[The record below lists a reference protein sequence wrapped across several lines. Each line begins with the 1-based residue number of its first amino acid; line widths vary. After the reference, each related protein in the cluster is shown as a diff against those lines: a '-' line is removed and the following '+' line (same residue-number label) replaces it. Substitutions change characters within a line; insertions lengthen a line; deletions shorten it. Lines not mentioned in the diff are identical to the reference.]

1 MQTSWKKS
9 LLVSSLALG
18 AAFAGANALAAGE
31 TVHWQTVIGIVQ
43 ANNVVGSGTG
53 AVTGGGT
60 PWSAQSGN
68 ASVNLATGETQFSVH
83 GLALAGGNAVGT
95 PGPVAQVKGTLVC
108 DTDGSASGGNSVLVD
123 TAVVDLDDQGNARFA
138 GNVGALPSA
147 CTNEPDM
154 AFAIRVAAGRW
165 IANATVLR

>member
-9 LLVSSLALG
+9 LLVSSLAVG
-18 AAFAGANALAAGE
+18 AVFAGTNAVAAGA
-31 TVHWQTVIGIVQ
+31 TVHWQTVLGILQ

-68 ASVNLATGETQFSVH
+68 AEVNLATGDTHFSVR

-95 PGPVAQVKGTLVC
+95 PGPVAQVKGTLIC
-108 DTDGSASGGNSVLVD
+108 DTDGSASAGNSVLVD
-123 TAVVDLDDQGNARFA
+123 TPLVDLDDQGNARFA
-138 GNVGALPSA
+138 GNVGALPAA
-147 CTNEPDM
+147 CMNEPDM
-154 AFAIRVAAGRW
+154 AFVIRVAAGRW
-165 IANATVLR
+165 IANGTVLR

>member
-1 MQTSWKKS
+1 
-9 LLVSSLALG
+9 VR
-18 AAFAGANALAAGE
+18 
-31 TVHWQTVIGIVQ
+31 
-43 ANNVVGSGTG
+43 
-53 AVTGGGT
+53 
-60 PWSAQSGN
+60 
-68 ASVNLATGETQFSVH
+68 
-83 GLALAGGNAVGT
+83 
-95 PGPVAQVKGTLVC
+95 

-123 TAVVDLDDQGNARFA
+123 TAVVELDDQGNARFA